1 METVYTQFGYGMLVS
16 RNDKMSQVQV
26 DNITCFV
33 NNQEVKSKITVK
45 VKTLF
50 GARETYSFEVSI
62 QDQVRSLVLLLE

>member
-16 RNDKMSQVQV
+16 RNEKMSQVQV

-33 NNQEVKSKITVK
+33 SNQEVKSKITVR

-50 GARETYSFEVSI
+50 GSREAYSFEVNI
-62 QDQVRSLVLLLE
+62 QDQIKSLVLLLE